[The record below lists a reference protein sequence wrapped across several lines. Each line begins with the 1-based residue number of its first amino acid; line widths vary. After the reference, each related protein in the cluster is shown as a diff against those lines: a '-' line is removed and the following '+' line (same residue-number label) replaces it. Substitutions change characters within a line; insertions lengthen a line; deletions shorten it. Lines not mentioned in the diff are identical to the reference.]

1 MPQKMEDTTRR
12 IARRKY
18 EEKNKEERKS
28 KNGNFQAMMP
38 RATLE
43 EINEFLKINNITK
56 VQLVIEGYNALKK
69 QTKK

>member
-18 EEKNKEERKS
+18 EEKNKEERKN